1 MSRHVLD
8 RARTPTANRAQRY
21 LEAERR
27 EGLHPATRAL
37 IRRGRPEGAARIRA
51 FLRLARTGAAEA

>member
-8 RARTPTANRAQRY
+8 RTRTPATDRAQRY

-27 EGLHPATRAL
+27 EGLHPATRTL
-37 IRRGRPEGAARIRA
+37 LKRERPETGAKTRA
-51 FLRLARTGAAEA
+51 FVKIERSGGQD

>member
-8 RARTPTANRAQRY
+8 RPRTAAPDRAQRY

-37 IRRGRPEGAARIRA
+37 LKRERPETGSKTRA
-51 FLRLARTGAAEA
+51 FVKIERSGGQD